1 MSVLRAFLHDEA
13 GQGLVEYALIA
24 VLVSVSAIAA
34 LTFLG
39 SRSNNSL
46 THSANTVGNVL
57 QRNEEGR

>member
-1 MSVLRAFLHDEA
+1 MSVLRVFLNDEV

-46 THSANTVGNVL
+46 KNSGNTVGNVL